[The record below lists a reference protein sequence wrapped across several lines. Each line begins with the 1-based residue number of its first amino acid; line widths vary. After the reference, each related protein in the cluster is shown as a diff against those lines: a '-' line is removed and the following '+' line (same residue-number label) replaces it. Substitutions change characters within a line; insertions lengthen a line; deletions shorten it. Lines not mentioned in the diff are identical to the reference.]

1 MCKATQTPILK
12 IGSTVH
18 VGDWT
23 GTVKEINQDTVV
35 LILDSGRRLTV
46 DNKLIEDAIT
56 EIKA

>member
-1 MCKATQTPILK
+1 MCKVTQTPILK

-23 GTVKEINQDTVV
+23 GTVKEINLDNVV
-35 LILDSGRRLTV
+35 LILDNGRRLTV
-46 DNKLIEDAIT
+46 AHRLIEDAIA